1 MGGGGGTTATARG
14 GSDLTTGL
22 GFTAGFGSAG
32 FAASGCAAGCSGTWA
47 TGALAAPGLPTE
59 VGIQPRTAPI
69 PTRLNSV
76 IATAAMMMSG
86 WVRRAACASME
97 ASYCRV

>member
-32 FAASGCAAGCSGTWA
+32 LAVSGCTAGCSGAWA
-47 TGALAAPGLPTE
+47 TGVLAAPGVPTA
-59 VGIQPRTAPI
+59 VGIQPRTAPV
-69 PTRLNSV
+69 PTRLNTV
-76 IATAAMMMSG
+76 IAIAAMRMRG
-86 WVRRAACASME
+86 WVRRAACASLV
-97 ASYCRV
+97 AAYCTD